1 MAPLRVGQRARHF
14 MQRDRFVK
22 LWFVPV
28 WLGLGL
34 ASLIIA
40 AVPFRQIAPRL
51 GKFWGTS
58 TPALPVSPA
67 QEARGLQI
75 KRVLQLAAFY
85 APWRADCYPQAIA
98 ARLLMGLYR
107 LPFTLFLGL
116 KRDSATG
123 ETRAHAWTLCGQIEV
138 SGGGEAE
145 EYRVVAIFSS
155 VHRSG

>member
-1 MAPLRVGQRARHF
+1 MAQLRVGQRARHF

-22 LWFVPV
+22 IWLVPV

-51 GKFWGTS
+51 GQFCGT
-58 TPALPVSPA
+58 TKPALPVSPA
-67 QEARGLQI
+67 QEARALQI
-75 KRVLQLAAFY
+75 KRVVQLAAFY
-85 APWRADCYPQAIA
+85 APWRADCYPQAMA

-123 ETRAHAWTLCGQIEV
+123 GAQAHAWTLCGRIEV

-155 VHRSG
+155 VLRAG